1 MRLSAFELAADGIDT
16 TVICDNMP
24 SILMKNGMI
33 DAIIVGADRIA
44 ANGDTANKIGTSG
57 LAIIARHYSVPFYV
71 AAPKSTFD
79 MNTKSGKD
87 IPIEHRDANEIGSLW
102 FSENLM
108 PENAKAFNPAF
119 DVTDHELITGF
130 ITD

>member
-57 LAIIARHYSVPFYV
+57 LAIIARHYGVPFYV
-71 AAPKSTFD
+71 AAPRSTFD

-87 IPIEHRDANEIGSLW
+87 IPIEQRDAAEIGSLW

-108 PENAKAFNPAF
+108 PENVKAFNPAF